1 MSKALDDLSED
12 ISHWKDRFEYDERS
26 ATAEHY
32 VARLYVV
39 VFNFLA
45 KIMVKWSS
53 RSSTTR
59 LLRSFDSDF
68 LKEEIEDKKKDIRH
82 LEDAWRRHSDLM
94 TQKAM
99 KASMREQRDIYD
111 NQTRSQMEF
120 QACLIAQMNDF
131 KTVGWQLKTMLEERA
146 YRDAPTIEMIGQL
159 QQSILGA
166 QELKALPAEPT
177 ELRDVK
183 TFTRNELHRDLRSIL
198 SKHAVPQDIS
208 PFLDQAQYLEINSD
222 LLLQVQDW
230 NASTA
235 SQLLWICGP
244 FMAPQP
250 SRYTLL
256 SAYVE
261 EVAQKAK
268 VPVVYHFCHRETTLV
283 ELAYDILAQVLR
295 IMPEEFEGE
304 KDFSSTRV
312 EELDQTNAT
321 LQSAY
326 SLIRDL
332 ISVGPDT
339 LFVII
344 DGLQWLDEPGGSVQ
358 VQDLLNAMRF
368 AHEGNNDGHGNQH
381 LVKLFCTT
389 DGVSEALNNMQGSR
403 NVVKLDYADEDGPGI
418 EGDELETG
426 FL

>member
-26 ATAEHY
+26 AAAEHY

-82 LEDAWRRHSDLM
+82 LEDSWRRHSDLM

-99 KASMREQRDIYD
+99 KASMREQRDMYD
-111 NQTRSQMEF
+111 NQTKSQMEF

-131 KTVGWQLKTMLEERA
+131 KTVGWQLKTMLEQRA
-146 YRDAPTIEMIGQL
+146 YRDAPTMEMIGQL

-166 QELKALPAEPT
+166 QELKALPAEPA
-177 ELRDVK
+177 ESRNVK
-183 TFTRNELHRDLRSIL
+183 VYAREELHRDSSSIL
-198 SKHAVPQDIS
+198 RGHAAPQDTQ
-208 PFLDQAQYLEINSD
+208 PFLDQAQHLEINSD
-222 LLLQVQDW
+222 LLLQVQEW
-230 NASTA
+230 NASTT

-261 EVAQKAK
+261 QVAQKAK
-268 VPVVYHFCHRETTLV
+268 VPVVYHFCQRETTLM
-283 ELAYDILAQVLR
+283 ELAYDVLAQVLR
-295 IMPEEFEGE
+295 IMPEEFESE
-304 KDFSSTRV
+304 KDFSSTRFGS
-312 EELDQTNAT
+312 LNHTNAT
-321 LQSAY
+321 LQFACG
-326 SLIRDL
+326 LIRDL
-332 ISVGPDT
+332 ISVGPNT

-344 DGLQWLDEPGGSVQ
+344 DGLQWLDEPGGSVR
-358 VQDLLNAMRF
+358 VQDLLNAIRF
-368 AHEGNNDGHGNQH
+368 ADEEDEHDKRH
-381 LVKLFCTT
+381 LIKLFCTT
-389 DGVSEALNNMQGSR
+389 DGVSEALNNMSSSR
-403 NVVKLDYADEDGPGI
+403 NVVKLDYADEDGPGV
-418 EGDELETG
+418 EGDELETT